1 MKTQLLVFIFLL
13 LAGGNNLLFAQ
24 NGEERKLSAFSE
36 ITLRMS
42 GKVHLKQGNNQVVS
56 VKGDQSTLDK
66 LVTEVRDRKLVIRFK
81 TESMFSSSW
90 KPGPVDIFITI
101 PEIDKLLVLGSGS
114 IVAEGLINS
123 RIIDLTLSGSG
134 DIDLGDLKTD
144 KVTILL
150 SGSGNVT
157 LAGKAAAS
165 ELKGTLS
172 GSGNIKAKDFNAD
185 DVNVKI
191 AGSGNC
197 YITANKNLT
206 ARIAGSGSVFYRGNP
221 AIDQSITGSGKVK
234 AE

>member
-1 MKTQLLVFIFLL
+1 MKTKITAFIVALL
-13 LAGGNNLLFAQ
+13 LAGTNFMYAQ
-24 NGEERKLSAFSE
+24 KGEERKLSAFSE
-36 ITLRMS
+36 ITLKMS
-42 GKVHLKQGNNQVVS
+42 GKVHLKQGDNQVVN

-66 LVTEVRDRKLVIRFK
+66 LVTEVKDRKLVIRFK

-90 KPGPVDIFITI
+90 KPGPVEIFITI
-101 PEIDKLLVLGSGS
+101 PEIDKLTLLGSGS
-114 IVAEGLINS
+114 IISEDLISS

-134 DIDLGDLKTD
+134 DINLADLKTD

-150 SGSGNVT
+150 SGSGNVL
-157 LAGKAAAS
+157 LAGKAAAA

-172 GSGNIKAKDFNAD
+172 GSGNIKARDFNAD

-191 AGSGNC
+191 VGSGNC
-197 YITANKNLT
+197 WITANKNLI
-206 ARIAGSGSVFYRGNP
+206 AKIAGSGNVFYHGNP